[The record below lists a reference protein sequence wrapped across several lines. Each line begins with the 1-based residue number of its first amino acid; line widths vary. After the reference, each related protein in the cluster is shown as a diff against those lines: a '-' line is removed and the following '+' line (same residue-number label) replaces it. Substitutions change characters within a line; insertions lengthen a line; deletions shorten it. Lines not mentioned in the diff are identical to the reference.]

1 MLSTKLVQLIEKN
14 SEIITDGLIGEIRHD
29 PQLSAFAHRPDAELR
44 AWSRDILKNL
54 GYLLGTSKAEE
65 LGRRFEVV
73 GRLRFEQ
80 NIPLHEAVL
89 RCQALKNKILHF
101 ARDHAFAMTPME
113 IYAEEELDRRIGW
126 LFDAMVYH
134 IVRGY
139 ESAERVA
146 SQLAS

>member
-1 MLSTKLVQLIEKN
+1 MLSTKLVQLIEKS
-14 SEIITDGLIGEIRHD
+14 SEIITSGLLLEIRQD
-29 PQLSAFAHRPDAELR
+29 PQMSTLAGRSDAELR
-44 AWSRDILKNL
+44 AWSQDILKNV
-54 GYLLGTSKAEE
+54 GYLLAASKGEE
-65 LGRRFEVV
+65 LARRFQIL

-89 RCQALKNKILHF
+89 RCQVLKNKILRF
-101 ARDHAFAMTPME
+101 VRDQAFAMTPME
-113 IYAEEELDRRIGW
+113 LYAEEELDRRIGW

>member
-1 MLSTKLVQLIEKN
+1 MLSTKLVQLIEKS
-14 SEIITDGLIGEIRHD
+14 SEIITSGLLLEIRQD
-29 PQLSAFAHRPDAELR
+29 PQMSTLAGRSDAELR
-44 AWSRDILKNL
+44 AWSQDILKNV
-54 GYLLGTSKAEE
+54 GYLLAASKGEE
-65 LGRRFEVV
+65 LARRFQIL

-89 RCQALKNKILHF
+89 RGQVLKNKILRF
-101 ARDHAFAMTPME
+101 VRDQAFAMTPME
-113 IYAEEELDRRIGW
+113 LYAEEELDRRIGW